1 MKVSVNELKP
11 GAICKPTILENGVRV
26 MVPPHVETGTRIVV
40 STAGGTYVERV
51 KG

>member
-11 GAICKPTILENGVRV
+11 GAFCKPASLENGVRV

-40 STAGGTYVERV
+40 SAADGTCVERA
-51 KG
+51 KD